1 MDKKKQN
8 KESKV
13 QAQQRPA
20 ATGSEEKGDELLLL
34 TSNSRNIE
42 RCDKWSVWL
51 SMQRGFNLNMRETNS
66 PVTAGLRP
74 VTVWIHSDLGQ
85 IKRPERY
92 CRGERCLSGRVL
104 WGTMTF
110 LSRDDVTSLSQAFC
124 ATVCVC
130 SSGQGQARGESNT
143 TDQCCGHH
151 WERHKHSQLT
161 QPFLPEWL
169 GWTEGGPPPSWV
181 LLSKYLLNQTDCS
194 RFKPMNSLCKTWAL
208 HSGSVSNKFRK
219 CIK

>member
-1 MDKKKQN
+1 MDKKN
-8 KESKV
+8 KTRKV
-13 QAQQRPA
+13 KCRHNRDQQAQQRPA

-51 SMQRGFNLNMRETNS
+51 SMQRGFNLNMRATNS

-124 ATVCVC
+124 ATVCVF
-130 SSGQGQARGESNT
+130 ALLVKVR
-143 TDQCCGHH
+143 
-151 WERHKHSQLT
+151 
-161 QPFLPEWL
+161 PE
-169 GWTEGGPPPSWV
+169 GRATPQINAV
-181 LLSKYLLNQTDCS
+181 AIT
-194 RFKPMNSLCKTWAL
+194 
-208 HSGSVSNKFRK
+208 GSVTNTLNWHNHFCQNGLAELKEDHLHRGFY
-219 CIK
+219 

>member
-1 MDKKKQN
+1 M
-8 KESKV
+8 

-51 SMQRGFNLNMRETNS
+51 SMQRGFNLNMRATNS

-151 WERHKHSQLT
+151 WERHKHSTDTTISARMAWLNWRRTTSTVGFIKQISIKSNQL
-161 QPFLPEWL
+161 LK
-169 GWTEGGPPPSWV
+169 V
-181 LLSKYLLNQTDCS
+181 
-194 RFKPMNSLCKTWAL
+194 
-208 HSGSVSNKFRK
+208 
-219 CIK
+219 

>member
-1 MDKKKQN
+1 MVKKKPKKTH

-20 ATGSEEKGDELLLL
+20 GSEEKGDELLLL

-51 SMQRGFNLNMRETNS
+51 SMQRGFNLNMRAANS

-92 CRGERCLSGRVL
+92 CRGERRLSGRVL

-143 TDQCCGHH
+143 TDQCCGHR

-161 QPFLPEWL
+161 QPFLPGMAWL
-169 GWTEGGPPPSWV
+169 NWRRTTSTVGFIKQISIKSNR
-181 LLSKYLLNQTDCS
+181 LLK
-194 RFKPMNSLCKTWAL
+194 
-208 HSGSVSNKFRK
+208 V
-219 CIK
+219 